1 MELIRE
7 VLVSYDFTLL
17 SNIGVIL
24 GMYIGVL
31 VSYDFTL
38 LSNKCVSLAAIQ
50 SVLVSYDFTLLSNLK
65 FKNKYFTVLKTA

>member
-1 MELIRE
+1 MSIGFS

-17 SNIGVIL
+17 SNNKWGIEQTEV
-24 GMYIGVL
+24 VL

-38 LSNKCVSLAAIQ
+38 LSNVFEDYTYERL
-50 SVLVSYDFTLLSNLK
+50 VLVSYDFTLLSNLK

>member
-1 MELIRE
+1 MEVK

-17 SNIGVIL
+17 SNSLVASSGSIS
-24 GMYIGVL
+24 VL

-38 LSNKCVSLAAIQ
+38 LSNYLAVHPLNFA
-50 SVLVSYDFTLLSNLK
+50 VLVSYDFTLLSNLK